1 MTPEQKLKYLI
12 VQYACECIARIDP
25 PAYPCDNID
34 SMWEDED
41 ASGLSHVQMCDAVM
55 EYRDSGVATQDVPC
69 EYSRHYESEARVAEL
84 PDGSWVG
91 WTYWYGGGKHGCPEE
106 MDWISSA
113 FDVKC
118 VGEEVIVVK
127 KFAKV

>member
-12 VQYACECIARIDP
+12 IKYACEDAKIDP
-25 PAYPCDNID
+25 PPYPCDNID
-34 SMWEDED
+34 TLWEDEEELGI
-41 ASGLSHVQMCDAVM
+41 SCDKLYEATN
-55 EYRDSGVATQDVPC
+55 ECRDLGIATQDVPC
-69 EYSRHYESEARVAEL
+69 QCSRHYESEAHVAEM

-106 MDWISSA
+106 IDWIGGA

-118 VGEEVIVVK
+118 VGEEIVLVK